1 MAGNYRRILMGPTRA
16 RTFLEMWIW
25 FGDIFFLS
33 NWIENS
39 TKNWS
44 IHSISQ
50 FLLSF
55 NGRESLSKIE
65 QVVGWRAELIN
76 GCSDL
81 PLKMITRKF
90 RWFDK
95 TSPLMNCTLLVDA
108 RRFHCSPI
116 KSFPTHT
123 GRVERWG
130 NKGSRRAGRF
140 SQMEAERITNLPSSC
155 LVCE

>member
-16 RTFLEMWIW
+16 SGTFLEMWIW

-116 KSFPTHT
+116 KSFPTHPHWT
-123 GRVERWG
+123 SWAIGRI
-130 NKGSRRAGRF
+130 KGQGGRGD
-140 SQMEAERITNLPSSC
+140 SVKWKRKELPIYHL
-155 LVCE
+155 LV